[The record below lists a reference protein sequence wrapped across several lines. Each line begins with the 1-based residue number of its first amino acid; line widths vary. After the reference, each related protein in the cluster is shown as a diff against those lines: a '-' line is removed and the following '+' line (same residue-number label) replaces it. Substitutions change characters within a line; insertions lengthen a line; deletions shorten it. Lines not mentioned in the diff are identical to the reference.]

1 MKRFSGCFIALFLA
15 VFAFA
20 AVSCMSDGGT
30 ISTDGTGEKE
40 GTGDIVV
47 NPVIDTKPFEEEI
60 EGLKKELE
68 DKNEAI
74 AKSIEEA
81 SKKYQEALEQLKAE
95 QAADATAQEKIDEQS
110 AKTSAALAK
119 YTAAQADLTAAK
131 AAAETAKTNFDNVKA
146 AKEAEE
152 LTKSNVQKIDITI
165 QRAGTW
171 EQSGTKKNEIPFI
184 PNGFF
189 KLKFCSDKNCTDT
202 IDYTISA
209 QPSKSDQTV
218 NTLINVGGTLEWSV
232 PIAERQLPSSH
243 TSYWQLCYTGGDFDL
258 GGLYMKIDD
267 KPAYNLLS
275 SGRVIP
281 KDKCLNF
288 GKDDLAF
295 AVYTNTQ
302 GADDDATDSS
312 IIMKVPCA
320 DNACAQAL
328 NKYESY
334 WKASN
339 PNETLRADSTTGN
352 AEGPHMEIKSNE
364 VALFLDDRWNNYDE
378 NDDEAFF
385 FYLDGTGVN
394 TNNAT
399 FSLEILGE
407 DHWEFNYVVAML
419 YQPADSSWLR
429 DATPMKKIGFITEGD
444 YGISTDSGEGDGIA
458 KVDMVGLDFTVSED
472 FKEITLTRESKEGT
486 QKHEDNNIS
495 EKILTSDR
503 RPKGDAYVVS
513 VVAEAQDAYGLC
525 GANSA
530 KLVTDSLKACEDA
543 AQKLKNSELQKDF
556 SDSSINILTCNPLE
570 KYYLAQTLI
579 LECQA
584 LALGVETTLYT
595 DAATKLKEGTECSAR
610 RGYRRWRPTCA
621 TKLKE
626 GTECSA
632 AAENPAGTKATEAT
646 TLIDGYTKCE
656 EQAPATVQ

>member
-81 SKKYQEALEQLKAE
+81 NKKYQEALEQLKAE
-95 QAADATAQEKIDEQS
+95 QAADATVQEKIDEQS
-110 AKTSAALAK
+110 TKTAAALAK

-131 AAAETAKTNFDNVKA
+131 AALQAAKTQFESLKTAKQQADIAESNVK
-146 AKEAEE
+146 
-152 LTKSNVQKIDITI
+152 KIDITI

-171 EQSGTKKNEIPFI
+171 EQSGTKKKEIPFI
-184 PNGFF
+184 PDGFF

-202 IDYTISA
+202 IDYDISA

-275 SGRVIP
+275 SGRVIL
-281 KDKCLNF
+281 KDQYLNF

-295 AVYTNTQ
+295 AVYSSTQ
-302 GADDDATDSS
+302 GGDNDGTDSS
-312 IIMKVPCA
+312 IILNVPCV
-320 DNACAQAL
+320 DNNCDKAL
-328 NKYESY
+328 N
-334 WKASN
+334 
-339 PNETLRADSTTGN
+339 STTGN

-364 VALFLDDRWNNYDE
+364 VALFLDDRWDNHE
-378 NDDEAFF
+378 KNDDEAFF
-385 FYLDGTGVN
+385 FYLDETGVN
-394 TNNAT
+394 TDGK
-399 FSLEILGE
+399 FSLETLGE

-419 YQPADSSWLR
+419 YQPADSNWLR

-444 YGISTDSGEGDGIA
+444 YGISTDFDEGDGIA
-458 KVDMVGLDFTVSED
+458 KVYMVGLDFTVSED

-525 GANSA
+525 GANS
-530 KLVTDSLKACEDA
+530 VTDSLKACEDA

-595 DAATKLKEGTECSAR
+595 DAATKLKEGTECSA
-610 RGYRRWRPTCA
+610 
-621 TKLKE
+621 
-626 GTECSA
+626 